1 MDRDRFE
8 RLVEEAIDSLPD
20 DFRTR
25 LDNVAVIVADLPSPA
40 EAHRHGRRGG
50 LLLGLYH
57 GHPLTERDSRYAL
70 AFPDTITIY
79 QKNVESICRDEAQIK
94 DEVRRTVLH
103 EVAHFFGI
111 DDDRLREL
119 GY

>member
-1 MDRDRFE
+1 MDRGRFE
-8 RLVEEAIDSLPD
+8 RLVEEAIASLPD
-20 DFRTR
+20 DFRRR
-25 LDNVAVIVADLPSPA
+25 LDNVAVIVEDFPSPA
-40 EAHRHGRRGG
+40 ETRLHGKGGG

-57 GHPLTERDSRYAL
+57 GRPLTERDSRYAL
-70 AFPDTITIY
+70 AFPDTITIF
-79 QKNVESICRDEAQIK
+79 QKNVEAICRDETDIR

-111 DDDRLREL
+111 DDARLREL

>member
-1 MDRDRFE
+1 MDRGSFE
-8 RLVEEAIDSLPD
+8 RLVEEAIASLPD

-25 LDNVAVIVADLPSPA
+25 LDNVAVIVEDRPSPD
-40 EAHRHGRRGG
+40 EARRHARGGG

-57 GHPLTERDSRYAL
+57 GRPLTERDSRYAL
-70 AFPDTITIY
+70 AFPDTITLY
-79 QKNVESICRDEAQIK
+79 QRNIESICRDEAQIRQ
-94 DEVRRTVLH
+94 EVRRTVLH

-111 DDDRLREL
+111 DDARLREL